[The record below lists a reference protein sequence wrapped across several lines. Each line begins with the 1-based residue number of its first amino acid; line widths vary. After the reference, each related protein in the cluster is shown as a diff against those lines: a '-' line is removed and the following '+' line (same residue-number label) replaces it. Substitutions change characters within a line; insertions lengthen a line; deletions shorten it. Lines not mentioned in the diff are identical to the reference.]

1 MKSIKFILAA
11 MSVMVMTFS
20 CKNETQPEV
29 KTVEVE
35 AKTEQKAALDP
46 NATYAKAEFGIEG
59 MTCAMGCAKTIEKNI
74 SKMEG
79 VKSATVDFDKQL
91 AMVEYD
97 VAKVT
102 PTSLE
107 EAVKKT
113 GETYKVV
120 NMNTT
125 STAKDHKAC
134 AADCKMACCADKKA
148 DANKT
153 MACAKD
159 CKMECCAKKEK
170 V

>member
-1 MKSIKFILAA
+1 MKTLKNIIAVAVVVLI
-11 MSVMVMTFS
+11 TLN
-20 CKNETQPEV
+20 CKNEAKPEV
-29 KTVEVE
+29 KTVEV
-35 AKTEQKAALDP
+35 ATKTSNTIDP
-46 NATYAKAEFGIEG
+46 NATYTKAEFTIDG
-59 MTCAMGCAKTIEKNI
+59 MTCAIGCAKTIEKKI

-79 VKSATVDFDKQL
+79 VKSATVDFEKQI

-97 VAKVT
+97 EAKVT

-125 STAKDHKAC
+125 STSKDHKAC